1 MLLEYTVKNYTVFK
15 NTARLSFVAS
25 NYDKETYE
33 TENVLDIPEM
43 KLRVLK
49 SAVVYGANAAGKTK
63 LFDSLNFMRQF
74 VLESSKKG
82 QQGDVINTKPF
93 LLSESTKQEP
103 SEFEIMF
110 LHNDALYRYGFEVTS
125 EKVISEWLFYKP
137 KAREYQIFYRDT
149 LEKTLETHTKLFR
162 KGILLESENMVR
174 DNALM
179 LSVAAQF
186 NDEICSTV
194 LNWFTHNLSVLS
206 SVREYGY
213 KGYTLAMNDREAFH
227 KKILQLLNQADFFIQ
242 DIQSKVLDLDAMA
255 EEIPLEVK
263 EQLVQ
268 KIKNE
273 GVKVYT
279 ECETVH
285 HLYDENNK
293 IIGKTMFSMDEDE
306 SHGTQKFFYLAGPIL
321 DTLEKGKTLF
331 IDEFDARLHPN
342 LGLSLFSLFNTPS
355 INTKGAQL
363 MITAQNS
370 IFLQSDML
378 RKDQIW
384 FVEKDRFEAAH
395 LYCLSDFKSN
405 HARKGENYES
415 KYLKGKYGAIPYL
428 TMQNCFADAA
438 CEKEKQWPQE
448 R

>member
-1 MLLEYTVKNYTVFK
+1 MLLEYTVRNYTVFK

-33 TENVLDIPEM
+33 RENVLVIPEK
-43 KLRVLK
+43 KLRVVK

-63 LFDSLNFMRQF
+63 LFDSLAFMRQF

-82 QQGDVINTKPF
+82 QQGDVIDTKPF

-103 SEFEIMF
+103 SEFEIIF
-110 LHNDALYRYGFEVTS
+110 LHKDARYRYGFEVTS
-125 EKVISEWLFYKP
+125 EKVIAEWLFYKP
-137 KAREYQIFYRDT
+137 ESREYQIFYRDT
-149 LEKTLETHTKLFR
+149 LDKTLETHTKLFR
-162 KGILLESENMVR
+162 KGILLENENMVR

-194 LNWFTHNLSVLS
+194 LHWFTHNLSVLS
-206 SVREYGY
+206 SIREYGY
-213 KGYTLAMNDREAFH
+213 KGYTMAMNDKEAFH
-227 KKILQLLNQADFFIQ
+227 KKIMQLLNQADLSIQ
-242 DIQSKVLDLDAMA
+242 DIHSKVLDLDAMG
-255 EEIPLEVK
+255 EDIPVEVK

-268 KIKNE
+268 KVKGE

-285 HLYDENNK
+285 YLYDRNNK
-293 IIGKTMFSMDEDE
+293 VIGQTKFSMDEDE

-342 LGLSLFSLFNTPS
+342 LVLNLFSLFNTPS

-363 MITAQNS
+363 VITAQNT
-370 IFLQSDML
+370 IFLQSNML

-395 LYCLSDFKSN
+395 LYSLADFKSN
-405 HARKGENYES
+405 HARKGDNYEA

-428 TMQNCFADAA
+428 TMQNYFADTA
-438 CEKEKQWPQE
+438 CEKESRWPQE